1 MNYEIMYH
9 PSYSLAIVKLEAG
22 EFLSAGAGTMV
33 SMSDNIVMETKGQKG
48 VLGMLKRSV
57 LGEEYFFINTFRAEG
72 GSGEITFAPPF
83 PGDILCYELYNET
96 IYVQSGSYIGSSPD
110 IAIDTRWNGSKSFF
124 SRESQFLLKISGNGP
139 LFVAS
144 YGAMYEKNLAKGE
157 KYLIDTGHL
166 VAFTHGVAYTIK
178 RVGGLKPAILGGG
191 EGVVCE
197 FTGPGRIFLQTRSED
212 AFLAWLLSKLPRK

>member
-22 EFLSAGAGTMV
+22 EFLSAAAGTMV
-33 SMSDNIVMETKGQKG
+33 SMSDSIVMEAKGQRS

-57 LGEEYFFINTFRAEG
+57 LGEGAFLTSTFRAEG
-72 GSGEITFAPPF
+72 GSGEITFAPSL

-96 IYVQSGSYIGSSPD
+96 IYVQSGSYIASSPD
-110 IAIDTRWNGSKSFF
+110 IAIDTRWSGSKSFF
-124 SRESQFLLKISGNGP
+124 SREGQFLLKISGNGP
-139 LFVAS
+139 LFIAS

-157 KYLIDTGHL
+157 KYIVDTGHL
-166 VAFTHGVAYTIK
+166 VAFSHGVAYAIK
-178 RVGGLKPAILGGG
+178 RVGGLKPPTLGG

-197 FTGPGRIFLQTRSED
+197 FVGPGRIFIQTRSED
-212 AFLAWLLSKLPRK
+212 AFLAWLSSKMPKK